1 MVLTRKNYAD
11 RRFVL
16 SSASVAA
23 LPKRVN
29 VSAVMSKPPEARAA
43 EVAPRTFRTASD
55 LPREPVYG
63 PSHLPD
69 PSSIGE
75 PGKFPFTRGL
85 HATGYRGRLWT
96 MRQYAGFGTAAE
108 SNRRYRYLL
117 EHGTTGLSVA
127 FDLPTQIGYDS
138 DDPHAVGEVGRVGV
152 AIDSLEDM
160 ETLLDSL
167 PLDRISTS
175 MTINATAAIL
185 LALYVAVA
193 RRRGIP
199 EKALS
204 GTVQNDILKEY
215 VARGTYIYP
224 PGPSLRL
231 VTDLIGYCAE
241 AVPRWNPISISGYHI
256 REAGATAPQEL
267 AFTFAHAL
275 EYVRAA
281 QKAGLDPDRFG
292 ERLSFFFACHSDFI
306 EEVAKFRAARR
317 LWARLM
323 KERFSVTNP
332 KAQQLR
338 FHVQTGGVTLTAQQ
352 PDNNVARVALQALAA
367 VLGGCQSLHT
377 NSKDEALAL
386 PTEASARLA
395 LRTQQVIAHES
406 GVADTVDPLGGAY
419 AVEAAT
425 LAVEQ
430 EAALL
435 LDAIETRGGAL
446 CAIERGEIQR
456 EVQESAYRFQR
467 EVEAGERV
475 IVGVNRFVEAGA
487 QAPSDILRID
497 PALERAQVERV
508 RALRARRDP
517 APWQAALGALEDRAR
532 SGGNLIPAIVDA
544 VLAWAT
550 VGEIAGRLRDVFGEH
565 RETLVL

>member
-1 MVLTRKNYAD
+1 VSRKATP
-11 RRFVL
+11 
-16 SSASVAA
+16 SA
-23 LPKRVN
+23 P
-29 VSAVMSKPPEARAA
+29 AR
-43 EVAPRTFRTASD
+43 EFRTASE
-55 LPREPVYG
+55 LPREGVYRPQPV
-63 PSHLPD
+63 PD
-69 PSSIGE
+69 FAESIGE
-75 PGKFPFTRGL
+75 PGTYPFTRGL
-85 HATGYRGRLWT
+85 HATGYRGRFWT

-117 EHGTTGLSVA
+117 EQGTTGLSVA

-138 DDPHAVGEVGRVGV
+138 DDPHAAGEVGRVGV

-160 ETLLDSL
+160 ETLLESL

-185 LALYVAVA
+185 LALYVGVA

-199 EKALS
+199 EMALS

-224 PGPSLRL
+224 PAPSLRL
-231 VTDLIGYCAE
+231 VTDLLAYCAE
-241 AVPRWNPISISGYHI
+241 HVPKWNTISISGYHI
-256 REAGATAPQEL
+256 REAGATAPQEI
-267 AFTFAHAL
+267 AFTFANAL

-281 QKAGLDPDRFG
+281 KRAGLDPEHFG
-292 ERLSFFFACHSDFI
+292 ERLSFFFACHSDFL

-332 KAQQLR
+332 RAQQLR

-352 PDNNVARVALQALAA
+352 PDNNVVRVALQALAA

-377 NSKDEALAL
+377 NARDEAWAL

-425 LAVEQ
+425 DLLEK
-430 EAALL
+430 EARRL
-435 LDAIETRGGAL
+435 LDRIEAKGGAL
-446 CAIERGEIQR
+446 QAIERGEIQR
-456 EVQESAYRFQR
+456 EIHESAYRLQR
-467 EVEAGERV
+467 QVESGERV
-475 IVGVNRFVEAGA
+475 IVGVNRFQEGGEAPPA
-487 QAPSDILRID
+487 DILRID
-497 PALERAQVERV
+497 PEVERAQVERL

-517 APWQAALGALEDRAR
+517 GPWRAALESLEERAR
-532 SGGNLIPAIVDA
+532 TGDNLVPAIIDA
-544 VLAWAT
+544 VMAWAT
-550 VGEIAGRLRDVFGEH
+550 VGEIAGRLREVFGEH
-565 RETLVL
+565 RETLVV

>member
-1 MVLTRKNYAD
+1 
-11 RRFVL
+11 
-16 SSASVAA
+16 
-23 LPKRVN
+23 
-29 VSAVMSKPPEARAA
+29 MSKTATPS
-43 EVAPRTFRTASD
+43 APTPDFRTASD
-55 LPREPVYG
+55 LPRERVYG
-63 PSHLPD
+63 PEHLPD
-69 PSSIGE
+69 FAESIGE
-75 PGKFPFTRGL
+75 PGVFPFTRGL
-85 HATGYRGRLWT
+85 HATGYRGRRWT

-117 EHGTTGLSVA
+117 GEGTTGLSVA

-138 DDPHAVGEVGRVGV
+138 DDPHSAGEVGRVGV

-160 ETLLDSL
+160 ETLLEGL
-167 PLDRISTS
+167 PLGEVSTS
-175 MTINATAAIL
+175 MTINATASIL
-185 LALYVAVA
+185 LALYVGVA

-199 EKALS
+199 EASLS

-215 VARGTYIYP
+215 VARGTYIFP

-231 VTDLIGYCAE
+231 VTDLCAYCAE
-241 AVPRWNPISISGYHI
+241 RVPKWNPISISGYHI
-256 REAGATAPQEL
+256 REAGATAPEEI

-281 QKAGLDPDRFG
+281 REAGLPPDHFG

-352 PDNNVARVALQALAA
+352 PDNNVVRVALQALAA

-377 NSKDEALAL
+377 NAKDEALGL

-395 LRTQQVIAHES
+395 LRTQQIIACES

-425 LAVEQ
+425 DLLER
-430 EAALL
+430 EARQR
-435 LDAIETRGGAL
+435 LDQIERRGGAL
-446 CAIERGEIQR
+446 LAIERGEIQR
-456 EVQESAYRFQR
+456 EIQESAYRVQR
-467 EVEAGERV
+467 QIESGQRA
-475 IVGVNRFVEAGA
+475 IVGVNRFQEQGGA
-487 QAPSDILRID
+487 PPPEPLRID
-497 PALERAQVERV
+497 LELERAQVERL
-508 RALRARRDP
+508 RALRARRDSG
-517 APWQAALGALEDRAR
+517 PWKAALDALGERAR
-532 SGGNLIPAIVDA
+532 TGGNLMPSIIDA
-544 VLAWAT
+544 AMRWAT
-550 VGEIAGRLRDVFGEH
+550 VGEIAGRLREGFGEH